1 MKVEIV
7 IDKIDA
13 GYLLRLKGDVDM
25 NSSSDVRN
33 ALATVFKQASS
44 GMKALLI
51 DLSQVRYMD
60 SSGIATLVE
69 CMQNCMKKGT
79 RLRLVDLSQPVRDVF
94 ELARLTSV
102 FEIFLSINE
111 AKSGLA

>member
-7 IDKIDA
+7 TEKISS
-13 GYLLRLKGDVDM
+13 GFILKLKGDVDM
-25 NSSSDVRN
+25 NTSSDVRN
-33 ALATVFKQASS
+33 ALAGVFQLNQK

-69 CMQNCMKKGT
+69 CMQNCMKTGA
-79 RLRLVDLSQPVRDVF
+79 RLRLCELSASVRDVF
-94 ELARLTSV
+94 ELARLASV
-102 FEIFLSINE
+102 FEIFPTVNE
-111 AKSGLA
+111 ASKDL

>member
-7 IDKIDA
+7 LEKIDA
-13 GYLLRLKGDVDM
+13 GFLLRLKGDVDM
-25 NSSSDVRN
+25 NTSSDVRS
-33 ALATVFKQASS
+33 AMGEVFKQGLT

-69 CMQNCMKKGT
+69 GLQNCMKQGAQ
-79 RLRLVDLSQPVRDVF
+79 LRLCELSPPVRDVF
-94 ELARLTSV
+94 ELARLASV
-102 FEIFLSINE
+102 FEIYPTITE
-111 AKSGLA
+111 ATAGL